1 MPSRPRWKVG
11 EVEHVVVLIT
21 TANAEEAGEIAD
33 TLVSNGKAACVNIVP
48 RVHSRF
54 RWQGNIESEDEALL
68 VVKTR
73 AALLDGLVEL
83 VKGNHSYE
91 VPEIIALPIIGGNP
105 DYIAWLDDET
115 SSVP

>member
-1 MPSRPRWKVG
+1 MRG
-11 EVEHVVVLIT
+11 VEHVVVLIT
-21 TANAEEAGEIAD
+21 TATVDEAHRIAD
-33 TLVSNGKAACVNIVP
+33 ALVSDRKAACVNIVP

-73 AALLDGLVEL
+73 AALLDGLIEL

-91 VPEIIALPIIGGNP
+91 APEIIALPIIGGNQ

-115 SSVP
+115 SSGP